1 MKPDRSCA
9 NKSGQIHLLTTIDN
23 TAEVSNEER
32 NVMNRREFA
41 RTISAFSSVMA
52 SAGMAQAQT
61 QAKPAEMNHPM
72 PAKPEEIAMLIYPGM
87 TALDLIG
94 PQQVFGYLMGCN
106 VHLVAKTA
114 ELVTSDTGVSI
125 KPTKTFG
132 ECPNTLD
139 ILFVPGGGIGTIH
152 LMKDAETL
160 TFLAERAKN
169 AKWVTS
175 VCSGSLVLA
184 AAGLLRGY
192 KATSHWSVRDVLADF
207 GSEPVSQRVVEDRNR
222 ITSGGITAGI
232 DFGLRIAGRLRGQE
246 YAQALELTLEY
257 DPQPPFHTG
266 TPETAPPNVL
276 SQMKQMYAPLA
287 ASARAVAG
295 QQSTQPVPRG

>member
-1 MKPDRSCA
+1 
-9 NKSGQIHLLTTIDN
+9 
-23 TAEVSNEER
+23 
-32 NVMNRREFA
+32 MNRREFT
-41 RTISAFSSVMA
+41 RTLSAFSSVMA
-52 SAGMAQAQT
+52 GMRATQAQT
-61 QAKPAEMNHPM
+61 HEKPAEMNHPM

-94 PQQVFGYLMGCN
+94 PQQVFGYVMGCN

-114 ELVTSDTGVSI
+114 DLVTSDTGVSI
-125 KPTKTFG
+125 QPTKTFAD
-132 ECPNTLD
+132 CPDPVD
-139 ILFVPGGGIGTIH
+139 ILFVPGGGTGTIN
-152 LMKDAETL
+152 LMKDSPTL
-160 TFLAERAKN
+160 AFLAERAKT

-207 GSEPVSQRVVEDRNR
+207 GAEPVHKRVVEDRNR

-266 TPETAPPNVL
+266 TPETAPSNVL
-276 SQMKQMYAPLA
+276 SQMKQMYAPLE
-287 ASARAVAG
+287 ASARAVRR
-295 QQSTQPVPRG
+295 QQAAEQPVPR